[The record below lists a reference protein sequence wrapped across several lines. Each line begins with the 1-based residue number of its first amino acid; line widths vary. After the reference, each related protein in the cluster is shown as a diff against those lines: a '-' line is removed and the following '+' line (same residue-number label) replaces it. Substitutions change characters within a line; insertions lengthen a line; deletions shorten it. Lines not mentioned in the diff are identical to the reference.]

1 MAIKARVHIE
11 TAGRSYKPGEVIR
24 EQLAESDMTFFRR
37 HGFIVDDSDLELTNA
52 GAGAFDG
59 GETAGAI
66 PGLANLQE
74 DMEED
79 MEEEEGFKD
88 ESALQKM
95 NKKEIVEYAGKIG
108 LELDP
113 KMLQTDLIAAVL
125 NYTEQLTAEAE
136 KED

>member
-74 DMEED
+74 DMEE
-79 MEEEEGFKD
+79 EEGFKD

>member
-52 GAGAFDG
+52 GTGAFDG

-66 PGLANLQE
+66 PGLANLQ
-74 DMEED
+74 ED

>member
-74 DMEED
+74 DMQ
-79 MEEEEGFKD
+79 EEEGFKD

>member
-74 DMEED
+74 DMEE
-79 MEEEEGFKD
+79 EEGFKD

-95 NKKEIVEYAGKIG
+95 NKKEIVEYARKIG

>member
-74 DMEED
+74 DMQ
-79 MEEEEGFKD
+79 EEEGFKD

-95 NKKEIVEYAGKIG
+95 NKKEIVEYARKIG

>member
-52 GAGAFDG
+52 GTGAFDG

-74 DMEED
+74 DMEE
-79 MEEEEGFKD
+79 EEGFKD
-88 ESALQKM
+88 ESAFQKM